1 MFTTKKTL
9 ATPLQTLM
17 EYQAEELLINSQS
30 PFYFLVFQGNRYY
43 LTLIPRL
50 TFLLSKLL
58 LNLFPNKQTLVTP
71 LQSLMEYQAEEIKI
85 RPFADFAIIHARTR
99 FKNEDGKVRRGRTTH
114 VWVKR
119 DGRWIVAAAHETR

>member
-1 MFTTKKTL
+1 MGNNRTDYERLAELNITYIDALRHSDAGWFDDQVGEDFISSNPDGTL
-9 ATPLQTLM
+9 FAKRAFL
-17 EYQAEELLINSQS
+17 AHVAK
-30 PFYFLVFQGNRYY
+30 PF
-43 LTLIPRL
+43 P
-50 TFLLSKLL
+50 
-58 LNLFPNKQTLVTP
+58 VT
-71 LQSLMEYQAEEIKI
+71 EYQAEEIKI